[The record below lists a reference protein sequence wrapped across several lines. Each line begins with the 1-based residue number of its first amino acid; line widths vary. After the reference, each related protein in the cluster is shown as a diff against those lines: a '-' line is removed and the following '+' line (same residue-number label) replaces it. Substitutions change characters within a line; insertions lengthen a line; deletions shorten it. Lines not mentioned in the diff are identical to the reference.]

1 MDSAH
6 SQLEQQ
12 LQQIKKAKIT
22 AETDV
27 DQTRRKQNEQDWLEE
42 DSNQLTQE
50 KRVLLDFLRSGWQG
64 EEASGFHRYL
74 EEQQHEDAPIEC
86 FHSSLKCETF
96 YHKTAYKYAKS
107 IVIQIV
113 KDYIKYYNEERI
125 QQKLGYQSPINFR
138 KQAA

>member
-22 AETDV
+22 AESDV

-64 EEASGFHRYL
+64 EEANGFHRYL
-74 EEQQHEDAPIEC
+74 EEQQHEESQAWRRDLQDKRTDLDKELQENKDKL
-86 FHSSLKCETF
+86 HTLET
-96 YHKTAYKYAKS
+96 
-107 IVIQIV
+107 
-113 KDYIKYYNEERI
+113 
-125 QQKLGYQSPINFR
+125 
-138 KQAA
+138 KQATLQKEWSK

>member
-27 DQTRRKQNEQDWLEE
+27 EQTRRKQNEQDWLEE
-42 DSNQLTQE
+42 DSDQLTQE
-50 KRVLLDFLRSGWQG
+50 KLVLLDFLRSGWQG

-74 EEQQHEDAPIEC
+74 EERQHEESQAWRRDLQDKRTDLDKELQENKNKL
-86 FHSSLKCETF
+86 HTLETK
-96 YHKTAYKYAKS
+96 HATL
-107 IVIQIV
+107 
-113 KDYIKYYNEERI
+113 
-125 QQKLGYQSPINFR
+125 QKEWS
-138 KQAA
+138 K

>member
-42 DSNQLTQE
+42 ESNQLTQE
-50 KRVLLDFLRSGWQG
+50 KLVLLDFLRSGWQG

-74 EEQQHEDAPIEC
+74 EEQQHEEFQAWRRDLQDKRTDLDTELQENKDRL
-86 FHSSLKCETF
+86 HTLET
-96 YHKTAYKYAKS
+96 
-107 IVIQIV
+107 
-113 KDYIKYYNEERI
+113 
-125 QQKLGYQSPINFR
+125 
-138 KQAA
+138 KQATLQKEWSK

>member
-22 AETDV
+22 AETDA

-74 EEQQHEDAPIEC
+74 EEQQHEESQAWRRDLQDKSVA
-86 FHSSLKCETF
+86 HATLLKDGF
-96 YHKTAYKYAKS
+96 
-107 IVIQIV
+107 
-113 KDYIKYYNEERI
+113 
-125 QQKLGYQSPINFR
+125 GYRLQMGPRCIS
-138 KQAA
+138 

>member
-22 AETDV
+22 AETDA

-64 EEASGFHRYL
+64 EEASGFHHYL
-74 EEQQHEDAPIEC
+74 EEQQHEESQAWRRDLQDKRTDLDKELQENKDKL
-86 FHSSLKCETF
+86 HTLET
-96 YHKTAYKYAKS
+96 
-107 IVIQIV
+107 
-113 KDYIKYYNEERI
+113 
-125 QQKLGYQSPINFR
+125 
-138 KQAA
+138 KQATLQKEWSK

>member
-1 MDSAH
+1 MDNAH

-50 KRVLLDFLRSGWQG
+50 KLVLLDFLRSGWQG

-74 EEQQHEDAPIEC
+74 EEQQREESQAWRRDLQGKRTDLDTE
-86 FHSSLKCETF
+86 LQENKDRLYTLET
-96 YHKTAYKYAKS
+96 
-107 IVIQIV
+107 
-113 KDYIKYYNEERI
+113 
-125 QQKLGYQSPINFR
+125 
-138 KQAA
+138 KQATLQKEWSK

>member
-12 LQQIKKAKIT
+12 LQQINKAKIT

-42 DSNQLTQE
+42 DSHQLTQE
-50 KRVLLDFLRSGWQG
+50 KLMLLDFLRSGWQG

-74 EEQQHEDAPIEC
+74 EVQQHEESQAWRRDLQDKRTNLDTELQENKDRL
-86 FHSSLKCETF
+86 HKLET
-96 YHKTAYKYAKS
+96 
-107 IVIQIV
+107 
-113 KDYIKYYNEERI
+113 
-125 QQKLGYQSPINFR
+125 
-138 KQAA
+138 KQATLQKEWSK

>member
-12 LQQIKKAKIT
+12 LQQIKKVKIT

-42 DSNQLTQE
+42 DSDQLTQE
-50 KRVLLDFLRSGWQG
+50 KLVLLDFLRSGWQG

-74 EEQQHEDAPIEC
+74 EEQQQEESQAWRRDLQDKRTDLDKELQENKDKLHT
-86 FHSSLKCETF
+86 LET
-96 YHKTAYKYAKS
+96 
-107 IVIQIV
+107 
-113 KDYIKYYNEERI
+113 
-125 QQKLGYQSPINFR
+125 
-138 KQAA
+138 KQATLQKEWSK

>member
-74 EEQQHEDAPIEC
+74 EEQQHKESQAWRRDLQDKRTDLDKELQENKDKL
-86 FHSSLKCETF
+86 HTLET
-96 YHKTAYKYAKS
+96 
-107 IVIQIV
+107 
-113 KDYIKYYNEERI
+113 
-125 QQKLGYQSPINFR
+125 
-138 KQAA
+138 KQATLQKEWSK

>member
-12 LQQIKKAKIT
+12 LQQIKKAKLT
-22 AETDV
+22 AETNV

-50 KRVLLDFLRSGWQG
+50 KLVLLDFLRSGWQG

-74 EEQQHEDAPIEC
+74 EEQEHEEALAWMNDLQDKRGDLDTE
-86 FHSSLKCETF
+86 LQE
-96 YHKTAYKYAKS
+96 
-107 IVIQIV
+107 V
-113 KDYIKYYNEERI
+113 KAQLHALEIR
-125 QQKLGYQSPINFR
+125 
-138 KQAA
+138 QAALQKEWSQ